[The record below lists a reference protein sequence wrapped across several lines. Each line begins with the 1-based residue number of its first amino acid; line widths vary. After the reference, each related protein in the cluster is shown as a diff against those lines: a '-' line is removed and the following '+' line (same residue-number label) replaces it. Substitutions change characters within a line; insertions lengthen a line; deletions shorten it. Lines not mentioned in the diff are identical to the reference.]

1 MPVSL
6 QTTNTVAGAL
16 PATLDRGND
25 NPDRR
30 NEMTMPEYP
39 AFDRL
44 AERGEMIVSAQ
55 VMYGPV
61 SLADLREYLSHVL
74 PEGYRIDHDDA
85 TGELVIRTGLELQ
98 LGGELALLET
108 EE

>member
-1 MPVSL
+1 
-6 QTTNTVAGAL
+6 VAGAL
-16 PATLDRGND
+16 PAALDRGNE
-25 NPDRR
+25 NPERR
-30 NEMTMPEYP
+30 NEMTMAEYP
-39 AFDRL
+39 AFDRM
-44 AERGEMIVSAQ
+44 AERGEMIVNAQ
-55 VMYGPV
+55 VIHGPV

-108 EE
+108 ED